1 MSGKHLVPA
10 ARRRLARG
18 LGPLAATL
26 ALAAL
31 ALAYAFPF
39 VWMLSAGFKADSE
52 IFTPFPLFPDGFDPR
67 HYRSLLSGEW
77 IPYPRQFLNS
87 LFIAGTQ
94 TVLATAFA
102 CAAGYVFAK
111 FDFRFKRLLFVAA
124 VFTVLIPRQV
134 MVLPLFTW
142 MNDLGLLDTPWAVI
156 LPGAATGIGLLWFTA
171 IYQRLPDA
179 LPDMARSEGAGEY
192 RVFLI
197 TLPLI
202 KPALIAF
209 ALIQFTLAW
218 QEHLVPL
225 VMLFSTEN
233 MTVNIGLASL
243 NAGSVRVPYG
253 LLMAGCTLTLLP
265 TALFFLLA
273 YRHFRTALGQLTES

>member
-1 MSGKHLVPA
+1 MN
-10 ARRRLARG
+10 RRLREQLPA
-18 LGPLAATL
+18 LLSTALLAFPVVAF
-26 ALAAL
+26 
-31 ALAYAFPF
+31 AFPF
-39 VWMLSAGFKADSE
+39 VWMLTAGFKQDAA
-52 IFTPFPLFPDGFDPR
+52 IFDPFPLFPDGFDTQ
-67 HYRSLLSGEW
+67 HYKALLEGTW
-77 IPYPRQFLNS
+77 IPYTRQFANS
-87 LFIAGTQ
+87 LFIAGSQ
-94 TVLATAFA
+94 TLLATAFS

-111 FDFRFKRLLFVAA
+111 FDFRFKRTLFILA

-156 LPGAATGIGLLWFTA
+156 FPGAATGIGLLWFTA
-171 IYQRLPDA
+171 VYQRLPSA

-218 QEHLVPL
+218 QEHLIPL
-225 VMLFSTEN
+225 VMLFSTEHL
-233 MTVNIGLASL
+233 TVNIGLASL
-243 NAGSVRVPYG
+243 NAGSIRAPYG
-253 LLMAGCTLTLLP
+253 LLMAGCTLTLIP
-265 TALFFLLA
+265 TAVLFALA

>member
-1 MSGKHLVPA
+1 VRTRGRLGKHA
-10 ARRRLARG
+10 A
-18 LGPLAATL
+18 PLLITA

-31 ALAYAFPF
+31 AVAFAFPF
-39 VWMLSAGFKADSE
+39 VWMLSAGFKGDAA
-52 IFTPFPLFPDGFDPR
+52 IFTPFPLLPDGLDPR
-67 HYRSLLSGEW
+67 HYRALLSGDW

-87 LFIAGTQ
+87 LFVATTQ
-94 TVLATAFA
+94 TALATAFS

-111 FDFRFKRLLFVAA
+111 FDFRFKRPLFVLA
-124 VFTVLIPRQV
+124 VLTVLIPRQV

-142 MNDLGLLDTPWAVI
+142 MHDLNLLDTPWAVI
-156 LPGAATGIGLLWFTA
+156 LPGTATGIGLLWFTA
-171 IYQRLPDA
+171 VYHRLPDA

-192 RVFLI
+192 RVFWI

-225 VMLFSTEN
+225 VMLFSREQ

-243 NAGSVRVPYG
+243 HAGSLRAPYG

-265 TALFFLLA
+265 TALLFALA
-273 YRHFRTALGQLTES
+273 YRHFRTALGRLTEA

>member
-1 MSGKHLVPA
+1 LKDRTVQRPPFAALVPTI
-10 ARRRLARG
+10 
-18 LGPLAATL
+18 AATTALSIL
-26 ALAAL
+26 ALAF
-31 ALAYAFPF
+31 AFPF
-39 VWMLSAGFKADSE
+39 VWMLGAGFKADTE
-52 IFTPFPLFPDGFDPR
+52 IFTPFPVFPEGFNPR

-87 LFIAGTQ
+87 LFIAVSQ
-94 TVLATAFA
+94 TALATAFS

-111 FDFRFKRLLFVAA
+111 FDFRFKRTLFVLALL
-124 VFTVLIPRQV
+124 TVMIPKQV

-156 LPGAATGIGLLWFTA
+156 LPGTATGIGLLWFTA
-171 IYQRLPDA
+171 IYHRLPDA
-179 LPDMARSEGAGEY
+179 LPDMARNEGADEY
-192 RVFLI
+192 RVFWV

-218 QEHLVPL
+218 QEHLLPL

-253 LLMAGCTLTLLP
+253 LLMAGCTLTLIP
-265 TALFFLLA
+265 TALFFALA

>member
-1 MSGKHLVPA
+1 MKTPGPFATARFRSGIASAL
-10 ARRRLARG
+10 
-18 LGPLAATL
+18 ATL
-26 ALAAL
+26 VLAAL
-31 ALAYAFPF
+31 AVAFAFPF
-39 VWMLSAGFKADSE
+39 VWMLSAGFKPDTA
-52 IFTPFPLFPDGFDPR
+52 IFTPFPLLPRGLDPR
-67 HYRSLLSGEW
+67 HYVSLLSGEW
-77 IPYPRQFLNS
+77 IPYKRQFLNS
-87 LFIAGTQ
+87 LVIAAAQ
-94 TVLATAFA
+94 TGLATAFS

-111 FDFRFKRLLFVAA
+111 FRFPWRRTLFVLA
-124 VFTVLIPRQV
+124 VLTVLIPRQV

-142 MNDLGLLDTPWAVI
+142 MNDLKLLDTPWAVI

-171 IYQRLPDA
+171 VYHRLPDA
-179 LPDMARSEGAGEY
+179 IPDMARSEGAGEY
-192 RVFLI
+192 RVFWI

-225 VMLFSTEN
+225 VMLFSPEQ

-273 YRHFRTALGQLTES
+273 YRHFRAALGTLTEA